1 MQTHKVVRTLEFPK
15 PGGSVGSGLERSR
28 SLWERFHIDPP
39 LLCALLVLLSFGLL
53 VLWSATNGNVTEMK
67 RQASFIGLALVVMI
81 VVAQFDVRF
90 MQKWVPWAFVGGLV
104 LLLAVPLI
112 GDVGGGARRW
122 LDLPGLPRFQPA
134 EIMKVIVPLSVA
146 MLLAR
151 RAIPPN
157 WMQVVGSLLLIG
169 IPVALVAIQ
178 PDLGTALLIGAAGIF
193 VLLLAGIRWKLV
205 FAAIGL
211 GVAAI
216 PALWIFYL
224 KDYQKN
230 RIYTFLNPEGDPLG
244 TGWNTIQAK
253 TAIGS
258 GGLYGKGWLNG
269 VQSRLDFLPEGHTD
283 FIGAVLAE
291 EFGLVG
297 VLFLLTLYIVI
308 IGRGLYIGA
317 VSEDLFSRLMAGS
330 ISLTFFVYV
339 FVNIGMVSGLLPVVG
354 VPLPLVS
361 LGGTSILTL
370 MIGFGILMSIH
381 THKESRLVY

>member
-1 MQTHKVVRTLEFPK
+1 MRVLDFGKAS
-15 PGGSVGSGLERSR
+15 GSVGYGLDRSR

-53 VLWSATNGNVTEMK
+53 VLYSATDGNMAEME
-67 RQASFIGLALVVMI
+67 RQIAFIALSIVVMI
-81 VVAQFDVRF
+81 VVAQFDVRY
-90 MQKWVPWAFVGGLV
+90 MQKWVPWAYLGGLA
-104 LLLAVPLI
+104 LLIAVPLI

-151 RAIPPN
+151 RSIPPN
-157 WMQVVGSLLLIG
+157 ILQVLGTLLIIG
-169 IPVALVAIQ
+169 VPVVLVALQ
-178 PDLGTALLIGAAGIF
+178 PDLGTALLICAAGLF

-205 FAAIGL
+205 FAAIGAGL
-211 GVAAI
+211 AAI
-216 PALWIFYL
+216 PALWIFYME
-224 KDYQKN
+224 DYQKN
-230 RIYTFLNPEGDPLG
+230 RIYTFINPEADPLG

-317 VSEDLFSRLMAGS
+317 VSQDLFSRLMAGS

-339 FVNIGMVSGLLPVVG
+339 FVNIGMVSGLVPVVG

-370 MIGFGILMSIH
+370 MVGFGILMSIH
-381 THKESRLVY
+381 THRESRLVY

>member
-1 MQTHKVVRTLEFPK
+1 MDFGKAS
-15 PGGSVGSGLERSR
+15 GSVGFGLERSR

-53 VLWSATNGNVTEMK
+53 VLYSATDGNASEMR
-67 RQASFIGLALVVMI
+67 RQVSFIGLAIVAMI
-81 VVAQFDVRF
+81 VVAQVDVRF
-90 MQKWVPWAFVGGLV
+90 MQKWVPWAYVGGLG
-104 LLLAVPLI
+104 LLVAVMLI
-112 GDVGGGARRW
+112 GDASKGAQRW
-122 LDLPGLPRFQPA
+122 LDLPGLPRFQPS
-134 EIMKVIVPLSVA
+134 EVMKILVPLSVA
-146 MLLAR
+146 TLLAR
-151 RAIPPN
+151 RTLPPRFMHIVAALTIIAIPA
-157 WMQVVGSLLLIG
+157 V
-169 IPVALVAIQ
+169 LVAKQ

-193 VLLLAGIRWKLV
+193 VLLLSGIRWRLIL
-205 FAAIGL
+205 AAAGAGL
-211 GVAAI
+211 AAI

-224 KDYQKN
+224 QDYQKN
-230 RIYTFLNPEGDPLG
+230 RIYTFLNPEREPLG
-244 TGWNTIQAK
+244 AGWNIIQSK

-269 VQSRLDFLPEGHTD
+269 VQSRLDFLPEGQTD
-283 FIGAVLAE
+283 FIVAVLAE

-317 VSEDLFSRLMAGS
+317 VSQDLFSRLMAGS